1 MIFNSEFNFIV
12 IVQGSFNPFKSGNLE
27 TNGTCLRIILFSTIS
42 AFLERGGG
50 NNRSALIF
58 STHCQVQ
65 FSKREFI
72 YFLNNIRTK
81 KIIVLC

>member
-1 MIFNSEFNFIV
+1 MIFNSEFNSIV

-50 NNRSALIF
+50 IIGVLLSFLLIVRYN
-58 STHCQVQ
+58 S
-65 FSKREFI
+65 
-72 YFLNNIRTK
+72 LNENLYIF
-81 KIIVLC
+81 

>member
-1 MIFNSEFNFIV
+1 MSLILLLSSKDRLIRLNQEILKQMERVLGLSCF
-12 IVQGSFNPFKSGNLE
+12 
-27 TNGTCLRIILFSTIS
+27 LRSQLF
-42 AFLERGGG
+42 LKEGGGG